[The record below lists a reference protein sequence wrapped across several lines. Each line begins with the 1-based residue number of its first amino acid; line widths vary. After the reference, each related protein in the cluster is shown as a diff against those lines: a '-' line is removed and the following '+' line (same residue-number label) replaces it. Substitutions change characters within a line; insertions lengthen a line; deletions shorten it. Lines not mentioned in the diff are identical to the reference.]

1 MTFPSYKENEM
12 KMKKLHKILILIL
25 PVVIL
30 SGCGFHKIRGNG
42 DTVSKKLSVTD
53 FNSIDA
59 SGAFRIIVGFG
70 DTPSV
75 EIITDS
81 NLMKFVEV
89 KVSNEKLYLSTRKN
103 VKPTKSLTVK
113 IITPTLYS
121 VDLSGA
127 NTMVVNGIDSEVL
140 ALDISGAAEADL
152 TGRVDLFKVDLSGAA
167 DLNAE
172 NLVSK
177 TTKIQVSGAANAT
190 VNVSNALYA
199 DVTGAADLTYV
210 GSPMMIRKK
219 VSGAG
224 SIRKK

>member
-1 MTFPSYKENEM
+1 
-12 KMKKLHKILILIL
+12 MKKLHKIFLLIL
-25 PVVIL
+25 PAVIL
-30 SGCGFHKIRGNG
+30 SGCGFHKVRGNG
-42 DTVSKKLSVTD
+42 ELVSKNVSVTD

-70 DTPSV
+70 EKPSV

-89 KVSNEKLYLSTRKN
+89 KVRNEKLFLSTRKN
-103 VKPTKSLTVK
+103 LSPTKSLTVK
-113 IITPTLYS
+113 VVTSTLYS

-127 NTMVVNGIDSEVL
+127 NNMIVNGIDSEVF
-140 ALDISGAAEADL
+140 ALDISGAAEAKL
-152 TGRVDLFKVDLSGAA
+152 IGRVDLFKVDLSGAA
-167 DLNAE
+167 DLDAE
-172 NLVSK
+172 KLISK

-199 DVTGAADLTYV
+199 DVTGAADLVYV
-210 GSPMMIRKK
+210 GSPMIIRQK